1 MRLSRSNQG
10 LRYQKRQ
17 RPVPGGP
24 SNACSRCE
32 LYGGDDMDDEM
43 IDMRG
48 RFCLAL
54 DQIEEC
60 REFASLIPEVRSN
73 LVYAKKGAR
82 TRDDVLAVDGRITVV
97 QGMPR
102 AAGKPRFGA
111 SSHMARL
118 LIELRKVDPSVR
130 AGIDFANTPHLAAWL
145 EEYCRARDWIFSV
158 IDRRGEP
165 DEIKA
170 AEGASM

>member
-1 MRLSRSNQG
+1 M
-10 LRYQKRQ
+10 
-17 RPVPGGP
+17 PVAP
-24 SNACSRCE
+24 SNACSRCKM
-32 LYGGDDMDDEM
+32 YGGDDMDDEM

-48 RFCLAL
+48 RLCLAL

-118 LIELRKVDPSVR
+118 LIE
-130 AGIDFANTPHLAAWL
+130 F
-145 EEYCRARDWIFSV
+145 
-158 IDRRGEP
+158 
-165 DEIKA
+165 
-170 AEGASM
+170 AEGRSLGEGRHRFRKHPAPCGMAGRVPAVNGTGSFPLLTVGVNRTRSKRLRALRCPGR